1 MAGSHIELRFEEAIE
16 AHLLAQGWISGTAS
30 NYRPALGLDTAELFT
45 FIGATQANEWE
56 RLLGLHGGADV
67 AQRQFAERLAAEIN
81 QRGTIDV
88 LRRGVVDLGVRIS
101 LAYFRPAHE
110 ITSDLLTLY
119 EANRCTVTRQVHF
132 SGKDTDKSLDLMLS
146 VNGLPVATAELK
158 NPLTHQDVHH
168 AIRQYREDRKPTELL
183 FAKRAVV
190 HFAVDPDEVYLATRL
205 EGRSTRFLPFN
216 QGSGGAG
223 QSGGAGNPA
232 HPSGYSSA
240 YLWEQVWQ
248 RDAWLD
254 LLARYVHVEA
264 EGSGKAKKPV
274 AQRAVV
280 FPRFHQWHAVR
291 TLTADAATHGAGTNY
306 LVQHSA
312 GSGKS
317 NTIAW
322 LAHRLSSLHTPAD
335 PALIAAD
342 GLAPNVKVFDKVI
355 VITDR
360 VVLDRQLQDTIFQ
373 FDHTVG
379 VVKKVDES
387 SSQLAEALS
396 GETAKV
402 IITTLQKFPFILDR
416 AAAALAG
423 SKFAIIVDEA
433 HSSQTGESAK
443 ALKAVLGQAA
453 RDVVAVGQG
462 GNGVEAAFDA
472 AEKLESKIEAGDD
485 PQDVLAASVAA
496 RGKQPNLS
504 FFAFTATPKAKTLEL
519 FGTRSDLDG
528 LHRAFHL
535 YSMRQAIEEGFI
547 LDVLTNYMTYSTYFK
562 LANASTDD
570 PEVDQRKAT
579 AALARFVSLHPTNLA
594 QKAEVIVEHFRRV
607 TAKKINGQGKAMVV
621 TRSRL
626 HAVRY
631 YEAIKGYITD
641 KGYTDCR
648 ALVAFSGTVLDPDL
662 GEEVTYSESFLNG
675 FPESQTA
682 EQFATDAYQVLIVA
696 EKFQTGFDQPL
707 LHTMY
712 VDKKLEGVKAV
723 QTLSRLNRTCA
734 GKTDSFVLD
743 FANTAD
749 DIQEAFK
756 PFYDAT
762 ITEPTDPNLLHNAS
776 ARIDGYQI
784 IADTDVSALVAAYL
798 ALDPKAKETA
808 HAALYRHT
816 EPARDRYQALD
827 PADREEF
834 RAALRD
840 YVRMYAFL
848 AQVLPFTDTQLESL
862 YLYGRFLLP
871 RLPREHDGAVDL
883 GDDVVLAALRT
894 ETTGTFDVSLGTG
907 EGEQVLPMAFSGDG
921 SGGMNAAKQAALSTI
936 IETLNDKFGS
946 NLGQAD
952 LLWAEQ
958 QLAVTVGDPEI
969 RASALANSEQNF
981 GYTFDRRFE
990 GLVIDRHDANG
1001 EMLRRFLDQ
1010 PEFASLFTTWARGET
1025 FRQIREQAAGA

>member
-1 MAGSHIELRFEEAIE
+1 MTAHREVRFEDAIE
-16 AHLLAQGWISGTAS
+16 AHLLAHGWERGSAD
-30 NYRPALGLDTAELFT
+30 NYRPSLGLDTAELFT
-45 FIGATQANEWE
+45 FIGATQRAEWE
-56 RLLGLHGGADV
+56 RLIGLQGGADV
-67 AQRQFAERLAAEIN
+67 AQRKFAERLASEIG
-81 QRGTIDV
+81 QRGTVDV
-88 LRRGVVDLGVRIS
+88 LRQGVVDLGIRFK

-110 ITSDLLTLY
+110 ITPDLLRSY
-119 EANRCTVTRQVHF
+119 KANRCAVTRQVHY
-132 SGKDTDKSLDLMLS
+132 SEVDRDKSLDMVFF

-158 NPLTHQDVHH
+158 NPLTNQDVHH
-168 AIRQYREDRKPTELL
+168 AIRQYRQDRRPTETI

-190 HFAVDPDEVYLATRL
+190 HFAVDPDQVYLTTRL
-205 EGRSTRFLPFN
+205 EGQGTPFLPFN
-216 QGSGGAG
+216 QGTGGPGA
-223 QSGGAGNPA
+223 SGGAGNPSSA
-232 HPSGYSSA
+232 SGYKTA

-254 LLARYVHVEA
+254 LLARFVHVEP
-264 EGSGKAKKPV
+264 EGTGRSRKAPSSRSV
-274 AQRAVV
+274 I

-291 TLTADAATHGAGTNY
+291 TLTAHAATHGAGLNY

-335 PALIAAD
+335 SALID
-342 GLAPNVKVFDKVI
+342 GDMPPNSKVFDKVI

-379 VVKKVDES
+379 VVQKIDDS
-387 SSQLAEALS
+387 SAQLAEALA

-402 IITTLQKFPFILDR
+402 IITTLQKFPFILDQ
-416 AAAALAG
+416 AKEALVG
-423 SKFAIIVDEA
+423 SRFAIIVDEA

-453 RDVVAVGQG
+453 REVVAVGKG
-462 GNGVEAAFDA
+462 DNGIDAAYDA
-472 AEKLESKIEAGDD
+472 AEKLESKIESGDD

-519 FGTRSDLDG
+519 FGTKSPLDG

-562 LANASTDD
+562 LANASNDD

-607 TAKKINGQGKAMVV
+607 TAKKINGRGKAMVV

-626 HAVRY
+626 HAVKY
-631 YEAIKGYITD
+631 YEAIKGYID
-641 KGYTDCR
+641 GKGYTDCR
-648 ALVAFSGTVLDPDL
+648 ALVAFSGTVIDPEL
-662 GEEVTYSESFLNG
+662 GEEVTYTETFLNG
-675 FPESQTA
+675 FSESETA
-682 EQFATDAYQVLIVA
+682 KRFATEEYQVLVVA

-723 QTLSRLNRTCA
+723 QTLSRLNRTTT
-734 GKTDSFVLD
+734 GKTDTFVLD
-743 FANTAD
+743 FANKAE
-749 DIQEAFK
+749 DIQAAFK

-762 ITEPTDPNLLHNAS
+762 VTEPTDPNLLYNAS
-776 ARIDGYQI
+776 TRIDGFQI
-784 IADTDVSALVAAYL
+784 IDRTDVDALVAAYL
-798 ALDPKAKETA
+798 GLAPGAKETA

-816 EPARDRYQALD
+816 EPAKARYEAMD
-827 PADREEF
+827 APDREEF

-848 AQVLPFTDTQLESL
+848 AQVLPFTDTQLEAL

-871 RLPREHDGAVDL
+871 RLPRENDGAVDL

-894 ETTGTFDVSLGTG
+894 ETTGTFDVGLGAG

-921 SGGMNAAKQAALSTI
+921 SGGMNAAKRAALSTI
-936 IETLNDKFGS
+936 IETLNDKFGT
-946 NLGQAD
+946 NLTRAD
-952 LLWAEQ
+952 QLWVEQ
-958 QLAVTVGDPEI
+958 QVTAAVEDPAI

-981 GYTFDRRFE
+981 GFTFDKRFE

-1010 PEFASLFTTWARGET
+1010 PDFASMFTAWARGET
-1025 FRQIREQAAGA
+1025 FRQVREQEEGA

>member
-1 MAGSHIELRFEEAIE
+1 MAGSHTELRFEEAIE
-16 AHLLAQGWISGTAS
+16 AHLLVSGWYSGVAN
-30 NYRPALGLDTAELFT
+30 NYRPALGLDTAELYT
-45 FIGATQANEWE
+45 FIGATQPMEWE

-67 AQRQFAERLAAEIN
+67 AQRKFAERLAAEID
-81 QRGTIDV
+81 QRGTVDV

-110 ITSDLLTLY
+110 ITPDLLTLY
-119 EANRCTVTRQVHF
+119 DANRCTVTRQVHF
-132 SGKDTDKSLDLMLS
+132 SSDDTDKSMDLVLS

-158 NPLTHQDVHH
+158 NPLTGQGVHH
-168 AIRQYREDRKPTELL
+168 AVRQYREDRKPTEML

-190 HFAVDPDEVYLATRL
+190 HFAVDPDEVYLTTRL

-216 QGSGGAG
+216 QGSGGPG
-223 QSGGAGNPA
+223 QSGGAGNPS
-232 HPSGYSSA
+232 HPSGYASA

-254 LLARYVHVEA
+254 LLARYVHVEV
-264 EGSGKAKKPV
+264 ESKGKKTANKPT
-274 AQRAVV
+274 V
-280 FPRFHQWHAVR
+280 FPRYHQWHAVH
-291 TLTADAATHGAGTNY
+291 TLTSHAATQGAGTNY
-306 LVQHSA
+306 LIQHSA

-335 PALIAAD
+335 LALLKE
-342 GLAPNVKVFDKVI
+342 GLTPNSKVFDKVI

-379 VVKKVDES
+379 VVKKIDES

-402 IITTLQKFPFILDR
+402 IITTLQKFPFILDQ
-416 AAAALAG
+416 AAKALAG
-423 SKFAIIVDEA
+423 RTFAVIVDEA

-443 ALKAVLGQAA
+443 ALKVVLGQAA
-453 RDVVAVGQG
+453 REVVAVGQG
-462 GNGVEAAFDA
+462 DNGVEAVFNA

-496 RGKQPNLS
+496 RGRQPNLS

-519 FGTRSDLDG
+519 FGTKSDLDG

-547 LDVLTNYMTYSTYFK
+547 LDVLSNYITYSTYFK
-562 LANASTDD
+562 LANASNDD

-607 TAKKINGQGKAMVV
+607 TAKKINGKGKAMVV

-626 HAVRY
+626 HAVKY
-631 YEAIKGYITD
+631 FEAITGYIEE

-662 GEEVTYSESFLNG
+662 GEEVTYTESFLNG
-675 FPESQTA
+675 FPESETA
-682 EQFATDAYQVLIVA
+682 KRFATDEYQVLIVA

-723 QTLSRLNRTCA
+723 QTLSRLNRTIP
-734 GKTDSFVLD
+734 GVKTDTFVLD
-743 FANTAD
+743 FVNSAE
-749 DIQEAFK
+749 DIQAAFK

-762 ITEPTDPNLLHNAS
+762 VTEPTDPNLLYNAS
-776 ARIDGYQI
+776 ARLDGYQVI
-784 IADTDVSALVAAYL
+784 DTADVTGLVTAYL
-798 ALDPKAKETA
+798 ALDPHTKESA

-894 ETTGTFDVSLGTG
+894 ETTGTFDVSLGAG
-907 EGEQVLPMAFSGDG
+907 DGEQVLPMAFSGDG

-958 QLAVTVGDPEI
+958 QLTVTMEDPEI

-981 GYTFDRRFE
+981 GYTFDKRFE

-1025 FRQIREQAAGA
+1025 FRQIREQAEGA

>member
-1 MAGSHIELRFEEAIE
+1 MAGSHTELRFEQAIE
-16 AHLLAQGWISGTAS
+16 AYLLGHGWISGTAS
-30 NYRPALGLDTAELFT
+30 NYRPAVALDTAELFT
-45 FIGATQANEWE
+45 FIGVTQPQEWE
-56 RLLGLHGGADV
+56 RLLGLHGGADA
-67 AQRQFAERLAAEIN
+67 AQRKFTERLAAEVT
-81 QRGTIDV
+81 QRGTVDV
-88 LRRGVVDLGVRIS
+88 LRRGVVDLGVQIN

-110 ITSDLLTLY
+110 ITPDLLTLY
-119 EANRCTVTRQVHF
+119 DANRCTVTRQVHF
-132 SGKDTDKSLDLMLS
+132 SEQDSDKSLDLLLS

-168 AIRQYREDRKPTELL
+168 AIRQYREDRKPTEML

-190 HFAVDPDEVYLATRL
+190 HFAVDPDEVYLTTRL
-205 EGRSTRFLPFN
+205 EGRGTRFLPFN
-216 QGSGGAG
+216 QGSGGPG
-223 QSGGAGNPA
+223 QSGGAGNPS
-232 HPSGYSSA
+232 HPSSYASA

-254 LLARYVHVEA
+254 LLARYVHVEIDTK
-264 EGSGKAKKPV
+264 SKSKKATGQKPT
-274 AQRAVV
+274 V
-280 FPRFHQWHAVR
+280 FPRYHQWHAVR
-291 TLTADAATHGAGTNY
+291 TLTAHAATHGAGSNY

-322 LAHRLSSLHTPAD
+322 LAHRLSSLHTPAA
-335 PALIAAD
+335 PALLGDGMAA
-342 GLAPNVKVFDKVI
+342 NSKVFDKVI

-379 VVKKVDES
+379 VVKKIDES
-387 SSQLAEALS
+387 ASQLAEALA

-402 IITTLQKFPFILDR
+402 IITTLQKFPFILDQ
-416 AAAALAG
+416 AAQALVG
-423 SKFAIIVDEA
+423 RTFAVIVDEA

-453 RDVVAVGQG
+453 REVVAVGHG
-462 GNGVEAAFDA
+462 ATGVEAAFNA
-472 AEKLESKIEAGDD
+472 AEKLESKIETGDD

-496 RGKQPNLS
+496 RGRQPNLS

-519 FGTRSDLDG
+519 FGTKSDLDG
-528 LHRAFHL
+528 LYRPFHL
-535 YSMRQAIEEGFI
+535 YSMRQAIEEEFI
-547 LDVLTNYMTYSTYFK
+547 HDVLLNYMTYSTYFK
-562 LANASTDD
+562 LANATSDD
-570 PEVDQRKAT
+570 PEVDQRKAS

-607 TAKKINGQGKAMVV
+607 TAKKINGQAKAMVV

-631 YEAIKGYITD
+631 FQAVKGYIEQQ
-641 KGYTDCR
+641 GYTDCH

-662 GEEVTYSESFLNG
+662 GEEVTYTETFLNG
-675 FPESQTA
+675 FPESETA
-682 EQFATDAYQVLIVA
+682 QRFATTDYQVLIVA

-723 QTLSRLNRTCA
+723 QTLSRLNRTIP
-734 GKTDSFVLD
+734 GVKTDTFILD
-743 FANTAD
+743 FANSAN

-762 ITEPTDPNLLHNAS
+762 VTEPTDPNLLYNAS
-776 ARIDGYQI
+776 ARIDGYQV
-784 IADTDVSALVAAYL
+784 IADADVTALMAAYL
-798 ALDPKAKETA
+798 ALDPQAKTSA

-816 EPARDRYQALD
+816 EPARDRHQALER
-827 PADREEF
+827 AVREEF

-840 YVRMYAFL
+840 YIRAYAFL

-871 RLPREHDGAVDL
+871 RLPREHEGAVDL

-894 ETTGTFDVSLGTG
+894 ETTGTFDVSLGAG
-907 EGEQVLPMAFSGDG
+907 DGEQVLPTAFSGDG
-921 SGGMNAAKQAALSTI
+921 SGGMNEAKKAALSTI
-936 IETLNDKFGS
+936 IETLNDKFGTTF
-946 NLGQAD
+946 QPAD
-952 LLWAEQ
+952 QLWVEQ
-958 QLAVTVGDPEI
+958 QLEVTITDPGI
-969 RASALANSEQNF
+969 RASALANTEENF
-981 GYTFDRRFE
+981 GYTFDKRFE

-1010 PEFASLFTTWARGET
+1010 PDFATIFTTWARGET
-1025 FRQIREQAAGA
+1025 FRQIREQAEGA

>member
-1 MAGSHIELRFEEAIE
+1 MTTSAHTEARFEDAIE
-16 AHLLAQGWISGTAS
+16 AHLLAHGWLSGTAS
-30 NYRPALGLDTAELFT
+30 NYRPSLGLDTAELYT
-45 FIGATQANEWE
+45 FIGATQPKEWE

-67 AQRQFAERLAAEIN
+67 AQRKFAERLAAEIT
-81 QRGTIDV
+81 QRGTVDV
-88 LRRGVVDLGVRIS
+88 LRRGVVDMGVRIS

-110 ITSDLLTLY
+110 ITPDLLTLY
-119 EANRCTVTRQVHF
+119 DANRCTVTRQVHF
-132 SGKDTDKSLDLMLS
+132 SAEDSDKSMDLLLS

-158 NPLTHQDVHH
+158 NPLTGQGVHH
-168 AIRQYREDRKPTELL
+168 AIKQYREDRKPTEML

-190 HFAVDPDEVYLATRL
+190 HFAVDPDEVYLTTRL
-205 EGRSTRFLPFN
+205 EGRGTRFLPFN
-216 QGSGGAG
+216 QGSGRPG
-223 QSGGAGNPA
+223 QSGGAGNPS
-232 HPSGYSSA
+232 HPSGYASS

-254 LLARYVHVEA
+254 LLARYVHVEV
-264 EGSGKAKKPV
+264 ESKGKKTANKPT
-274 AQRAVV
+274 V

-291 TLTADAATHGAGTNY
+291 TLTGHAATQGAGTNY
-306 LVQHSA
+306 LIQHSA

-335 PALIAAD
+335 TALLNE
-342 GLAPNVKVFDKVI
+342 GLVPNAKVFDKII

-379 VVKKVDES
+379 VVKKIDES

-396 GETAKV
+396 GETAKI
-402 IITTLQKFPFILDR
+402 IITTLQKFPFILDQ

-462 GNGVEAAFDA
+462 SNGIEAAYDA
-472 AEKLESKIEAGDD
+472 AEKLESKLEAGDD

-519 FGTRSDLDG
+519 FGTKSELDG

-547 LDVLTNYMTYSTYFK
+547 LDVLNHYMTYSTYFK
-562 LANASTDD
+562 LANASNDD

-626 HAVRY
+626 HAVKY
-631 YEAIKGYITD
+631 YDAIKGYILD
-641 KGYTDCR
+641 KGYADCR
-648 ALVAFSGTVLDPDL
+648 ALVAFSGTVIDPEL
-662 GEEVTYSESFLNG
+662 GEDITYTEAFLNG
-675 FPESQTA
+675 FPESETA
-682 EQFATDAYQVLIVA
+682 KRFATPDYQVLIVA

-723 QTLSRLNRTCA
+723 QTLSRLNRTHA
-734 GKTDSFVLD
+734 GKTDTFVLD
-743 FANTAD
+743 FANKAD
-749 DIQEAFK
+749 DIQLAFK
-756 PFYDAT
+756 AFYDVT
-762 ITEPTDPNLLHNAS
+762 VTEPTDPNLLYNAS
-776 ARIDGYQI
+776 ARIDGYQVI
-784 IADTDVSALVAAYL
+784 DSADVAALVSAYL
-798 ALDPKAKETA
+798 GLSADAKDSA
-808 HAALYRHT
+808 HAALYKFT
-816 EPARDRYQALD
+816 EPARDRCQELE
-827 PADREEF
+827 PGDREEF
-834 RAALRD
+834 RSALRD

-848 AQVLPFTDTQLESL
+848 AQVLPFTDTRLEAL

-894 ETTGTFDVSLGTG
+894 ETTGTFDVSLGAG

-921 SGGMNAAKQAALSTI
+921 AGPMNAAKQAALSTI
-936 IETLNDKFGS
+936 IETLNDKFGT
-946 NLGQAD
+946 NLTQAD
-952 LLWAEQ
+952 QLWVEQ
-958 QLAVTVGDPEI
+958 QVTAAVDDPHI
-969 RASALANSEQNF
+969 RASALANTEQNF
-981 GYTFDRRFE
+981 GFTFDRRFE

-1010 PEFASLFTTWARGET
+1010 PDFANLFTAWARGET
-1025 FRQIREQAAGA
+1025 FRQVREQAEGA

>member
-1 MAGSHIELRFEEAIE
+1 MASHTELRFEEAIE
-16 AHLLAQGWISGTAS
+16 AHLLGHGWIFGTAS
-30 NYRPALGLDTAELFT
+30 NYRPALGLDTDELFT
-45 FIGATQANEWE
+45 FIGATQPTQWE
-56 RLLGLHGGADV
+56 RLLGLHGGAVV
-67 AQRQFAERLAAEIN
+67 AQGKFAERLAAEIT
-81 QRGTIDV
+81 QRGTVDV
-88 LRRGVVDLGVRIS
+88 LRRGVVDLGVRID

-110 ITSDLLTLY
+110 ITPDLLTLY
-119 EANRCTVTRQVHF
+119 DANRCTVTRQVHF
-132 SGKDTDKSLDLMLS
+132 SEQDSDKSLDLLLS

-158 NPLTHQDVHH
+158 NPMTHQDVQH

-183 FAKRAVV
+183 FSKRAVV
-190 HFAVDPDEVYLATRL
+190 HFAVDPDEVYLSTRL

-216 QGSGGAG
+216 QGSGGPG
-223 QSGGAGNPA
+223 QSGGAGNPS
-232 HPSGYSSA
+232 HRSGYASA

-254 LLARYVHVEA
+254 LLARYVHVEIDGKSKKA
-264 EGSGKAKKPV
+264 SGQKPT
-274 AQRAVV
+274 V

-291 TLTADAATHGAGTNY
+291 TLISHAATAGAGTNY
-306 LVQHSA
+306 LIQHSA

-322 LAHRLSSLHTPAD
+322 LAHRLSSLHTPANA
-335 PALIAAD
+335 ALLGEGMTA
-342 GLAPNVKVFDKVI
+342 NSKVFDKVI

-373 FDHTVG
+373 FDHTVS
-379 VVKKVDES
+379 VVKKIDES
-387 SSQLAEALS
+387 SSQLAEALA

-402 IITTLQKFPFILDR
+402 IITTLQKFSFILDQ
-416 AAAALAG
+416 AEQDLAG
-423 SKFAIIVDEA
+423 RTFAVIVDEA

-443 ALKAVLGQAA
+443 ALKSVLGQAA

-462 GNGVEAAFDA
+462 TTGVEAAFNA

-485 PQDVLAASVAA
+485 TQDVLAASVAA
-496 RGKQPNLS
+496 RGRQPNLS

-519 FGTRSDLDG
+519 FGTKTHLDG
-528 LHRAFHL
+528 LYRPFHL
-535 YSMRQAIEEGFI
+535 YSMRQAIEEEFI
-547 LDVLTNYMTYSTYFK
+547 HDVLLNYMTYSTYFK
-562 LANASTDD
+562 LANSTSDD
-570 PEVDQRKAT
+570 PEVDQRKAS
-579 AALARFVSLHPTNLA
+579 AALARFVSLHPSNLS

-626 HAVRY
+626 HAVKY
-631 YEAIKGYITD
+631 FQAVKGYIAQQ
-641 KGYTDCR
+641 GYTDCH

-662 GEEVTYSESFLNG
+662 GEEVTYTEAFLNG
-675 FPESQTA
+675 FPESETA
-682 EQFATDAYQVLIVA
+682 QRFATADYQVLIVA

-723 QTLSRLNRTCA
+723 QTLSRLNRTIP
-734 GKTDSFVLD
+734 GVKTDTFVLD
-743 FANTAD
+743 FANSAT

-762 ITEPTDPNLLHNAS
+762 ITEPTDPNLLYNAS
-776 ARIDGYQI
+776 ARIDGYQVV
-784 IADTDVSALVAAYL
+784 ADADVTALVAAYL
-798 ALDPKAKETA
+798 ALDPQAKTSA
-808 HAALYRHT
+808 HAALYGHT
-816 EPARDRYQALD
+816 EPARDRYRALD
-827 PADREEF
+827 AADREEF

-848 AQVLPFTDTQLESL
+848 AQVLPFTDAQLESL

-871 RLPREHDGAVDL
+871 RLPREGGGAVDL

-907 EGEQVLPMAFSGDG
+907 DGDQILPTAFSGDG
-921 SGGMNAAKQAALSTI
+921 SGGVNEAKQAALSTI
-936 IETLNDKFGS
+936 IETLNEKFGTTF
-946 NLGQAD
+946 QPAD
-952 LLWAEQ
+952 QLWVEQ
-958 QLAVTVGDPEI
+958 QLEVTIADPEI
-969 RASALANSEQNF
+969 RASALANTEENF

-1010 PEFASLFTTWARGET
+1010 PEFADLFTAWARGET
-1025 FRQIREQAAGA
+1025 FRQIRGQSSSA

>member
-1 MAGSHIELRFEEAIE
+1 MAGSHTELRFEEAIE
-16 AHLLAQGWISGTAS
+16 AHLLGHGWISGTAS
-30 NYRPALGLDTAELFT
+30 NYRTSLGLDTAELYA
-45 FIGATQANEWE
+45 FIGATQPKEWE

-67 AQRQFAERLAAEIN
+67 AQRKFAERLATEIN
-81 QRGTIDV
+81 QRGTVDV
-88 LRRGVVDLGVRIS
+88 LRRGVVDLGVRVS

-110 ITSDLLTLY
+110 ITLDLLALY

-132 SGKDTDKSLDLMLS
+132 SEHDTDKSVDLMLS

-168 AIRQYREDRKPTELL
+168 GIRQYREDRKPTELL

-190 HFAVDPDEVYLATRL
+190 HFAVDPDEVYLTTRL
-205 EGRSTRFLPFN
+205 EGRGTRFLPFN
-216 QGSGGAG
+216 QGSGGPSR
-223 QSGGAGNPA
+223 SGGAGNPS
-232 HPSGYSSA
+232 HPSGYASA
-240 YLWEQVWQ
+240 YLWQEVWQ

-254 LLARYVHVEA
+254 LLARYVHTDGGGRGRKAA
-264 EGSGKAKKPV
+264 EKPT
-274 AQRAVV
+274 V

-291 TLTADAATHGAGTNY
+291 TLTGHASTYGAGTNY

-335 PALIAAD
+335 PALLK
-342 GLAPNVKVFDKVI
+342 GEGVAPNSKVFDKVI

-360 VVLDRQLQDTIFQ
+360 VVLDRQLQETIFQ

-379 VVKKVDES
+379 VVKKIDES
-387 SSQLAEALS
+387 SSQLAEALA

-402 IITTLQKFPFILDR
+402 IITTLQKFPFILDQ
-416 AAAALAG
+416 ASDALAG
-423 SKFAIIVDEA
+423 SKFAVIVDEA

-443 ALKAVLGQAA
+443 ALKAVLGQTA
-453 RDVVAVGQG
+453 RDVVAAGRG
-462 GNGVEAAFDA
+462 TTGLDA
-472 AEKLESKIEAGDD
+472 AYNAAEGLESQIEAGGDA
-485 PQDVLAASVAA
+485 QEVLAASVAA
-496 RGKQPNLS
+496 RGRQPNLS

-519 FGTRSDLDG
+519 FGTKSQADG
-528 LHRAFHL
+528 LHRPFHL

-547 LDVLTNYMTYSTYFK
+547 LDVLANYMTYSTYFK

-607 TAKKINGQGKAMVV
+607 TAKKIAGQGKAMVV

-626 HAVRY
+626 HAVKY
-631 YEAIKGYITD
+631 LQAIQGYIND

-662 GEEVTYSESFLNG
+662 GEEVTYTESFLNG

-682 EQFATDAYQVLIVA
+682 ERFATADYQVLIVA

-712 VDKKLEGVKAV
+712 VDKKLDGVKAV
-723 QTLSRLNRTCA
+723 QTLSRLNRTIP
-734 GKTDSFVLD
+734 GVKEDTFVLD
-743 FANTAD
+743 FANTAE

-762 ITEPTDPNLLHNAS
+762 VTEPTDPNLLYNAS
-776 ARIDGYQI
+776 ARIDGYQV
-784 IADTDVSALVAAYL
+784 IASNDVAALVAAYL
-798 ALDPKAKETA
+798 TLDPQAKTSA
-808 HAALYRHT
+808 HAALYKHT

-827 PADREEF
+827 PEDREEF

-848 AQVLPFTDTQLESL
+848 AQVLPFTDTELESL

-894 ETTGTFDVSLGTG
+894 ETTGTFDVSLGAG
-907 EGEQVLPMAFSGDG
+907 QGEQVLPTAFSGTG
-921 SGGMNAAKQAALSTI
+921 AGPQHAAKQAALSTI
-936 IETLNDKFGS
+936 IETLNDKFGTH
-946 NLGQAD
+946 LTEAD
-952 LLWAEQ
+952 QLWVEQ
-958 QLAVTVGDPEI
+958 QVTAALDDPEI
-969 RASALANSEQNF
+969 RASALANTEQNF
-981 GYTFDRRFE
+981 AYTFDRRFE

-1010 PEFASLFTTWARGET
+1010 PDFADLFTAWARGET
-1025 FRQIREQAAGA
+1025 FRQIREDGGAA

>member
-1 MAGSHIELRFEEAIE
+1 MAGSHTELRFEGAIE
-16 AHLLAQGWISGTAS
+16 AFLLAHGWIAGAAS
-30 NYRPALGLDTAELFT
+30 NYRSNLGLDTAELLT
-45 FIGATQANEWE
+45 FIGATQPDGWE
-56 RLLGLHGGADV
+56 RLLSLHGGADL
-67 AQRQFAERLAAEIN
+67 AQRRFADRVAAEVS
-81 QRGTIDV
+81 QRGTVDV
-88 LRRGVVDLGVRIS
+88 LRRGVVDLGVRIN

-110 ITSDLLTLY
+110 ITPDLLRLY

-132 SGKDTDKSLDLMLS
+132 SEQDPTKSVDLMLS

-190 HFAVDPDEVYLATRL
+190 HFAVDPDQVFLTTRL
-205 EGRSTRFLPFN
+205 EGSRTRFLPFN
-216 QGSGGAG
+216 QGSGGPG
-223 QSGGAGNPA
+223 QSGGVGNPP
-232 HPSGYSSA
+232 HPSGYASA

-248 RDAWLD
+248 RDSWLD
-254 LLARYVHVEA
+254 LLARYVHVD
-264 EGSGKAKKPV
+264 GDSKSKKV
-274 AQRAVV
+274 ASQQTTV

-291 TLTADAATHGAGTNY
+291 SLAGHAGTHGAGTSY
-306 LVQHSA
+306 LIQHSA

-335 PALIAAD
+335 PVLLAKD
-342 GLAPNVKVFDKVI
+342 GLVPNSKVFDKVI

-379 VVKKVDES
+379 VVKKIDES
-387 SSQLAEALS
+387 SSQLADALT

-402 IITTLQKFPFILDR
+402 IITTLQKFPFVLDQ
-416 AAAALAG
+416 AKTLTG
-423 SKFAIIVDEA
+423 SRFAVIVDEA

-443 ALKAVLGQAA
+443 ALKSVLGQAA
-453 RDVVAVGQG
+453 REVVAVGHG
-462 GNGVEAAFDA
+462 KSGAEAAYNA
-472 AEKLESKIEAGDD
+472 AERLESKLQDSND
-485 PQDVLAASVAA
+485 PQDVLGASVAA
-496 RGKQPNLS
+496 RGRQENLS

-519 FGTRSDLDG
+519 FGTKSDLDG
-528 LHRAFHL
+528 RYHPFHL

-547 LDVLTNYMTYSTYFK
+547 LDVLSNYMTYSTYFK

-570 PEVDQRKAT
+570 PEVDQRKAS

-607 TAKKINGQGKAMVV
+607 TGKKIGGQGKAMVV

-626 HAVRY
+626 HAVKY
-631 YEAIKGYITD
+631 FQAIKSYIDD

-648 ALVAFSGTVLDPDL
+648 ALVAFSGTVLDPEL
-662 GEEVTYSESFLNG
+662 GEEVTYTESFLNG

-682 EQFATDAYQVLIVA
+682 ERFATGDYQVLIVA

-723 QTLSRLNRTCA
+723 QTLSRLNRTRE
-734 GKTDSFVLD
+734 GKTDTFVLD
-743 FANTAD
+743 FANTAE

-762 ITEPTDPNLLHNAS
+762 ITEPTDPNLLYNAS
-776 ARIDGYQI
+776 ARIDGFQV
-784 IADTDVSALVAAYL
+784 IADADVNALVAAYL
-798 ALDPKAKETA
+798 ALDPAAKTSA

-827 PADREEF
+827 PDDREEF

-848 AQVLPFTDTQLESL
+848 AQVLPFSDTQLESL

-871 RLPREHDGAVDL
+871 RLPREHEGAVDL

-894 ETTGTFDVSLGTG
+894 ETTGTFDVSLGAG
-907 EGEQVLPMAFSGDG
+907 DGEQVLPMAFTGTG
-921 SGGMNAAKQAALSTI
+921 VGPQNAAKQAALSSI
-936 IETLNDKFGS
+936 IETLNEKFGS
-946 NLGQAD
+946 NLGEAD
-952 LLWAEQ
+952 LVWAQQ
-958 QLAVTVGDPEI
+958 QLAVTVADPEI
-969 RASALANSEQNF
+969 RSSALANSEQNF

-1001 EMLRRFLDQ
+1001 ELLRRFLDQ
-1010 PEFASLFTTWARGET
+1010 PEFADVFTRWARSESY
-1025 FRQIREQAAGA
+1025 RQIKGQVEIA

>member
-1 MAGSHIELRFEEAIE
+1 MHTEARFEEAIE
-16 AHLLAQGWISGTAS
+16 AHLVDHGWLHGTAS

-45 FIGATQANEWE
+45 FIGATQPMEWE

-67 AQRQFAERLAAEIN
+67 AQRKFAERLAAEIT
-81 QRGTIDV
+81 QRGTVDV

-101 LAYFRPAHE
+101 MAYFRPAHE
-110 ITSDLLTLY
+110 ITPDLLALY
-119 EANRCTVTRQVHF
+119 DANRCTVTRQVHF
-132 SGKDTDKSLDLMLS
+132 SAEDSDKSVDLMLS

-158 NPLTHQDVHH
+158 NPITQQGVHH
-168 AIRQYREDRKPTELL
+168 AIRQYREDRKPSELI

-190 HFAVDPDEVYLATRL
+190 HFAVDPDEVYLTTRL
-205 EGRSTRFLPFN
+205 EGRATRFLPFN
-216 QGSGGAG
+216 QGSNGPGR
-223 QSGGAGNPA
+223 SGGAGNPS
-232 HPSGYSSA
+232 HPSGYGSA

-254 LLARYVHVEA
+254 LLAKYIHA
-264 EGSGKAKKPV
+264 EGDGKGKRTRNAT
-274 AQRAVV
+274 V

-291 TLTADAATHGAGTNY
+291 ALTGHAATNGAGTNY

-335 PALIAAD
+335 ASRLAE
-342 GLAPNVKVFDKVI
+342 GLTPNSKVFDKVV

-379 VVKKVDES
+379 VVKKIDES

-402 IITTLQKFPFILDR
+402 IITTLQKFPFVLDQ

-423 SKFAIIVDEA
+423 SKFAVIVDEA

-453 RDVVAVGQG
+453 REVVAVGRG
-462 GNGVEAAFDA
+462 RGDIEAAYDA

-519 FGTRSDLDG
+519 FGTKGDLDG

-547 LDVLTNYMTYSTYFK
+547 LDVLSNYMTYSTYFK
-562 LANASTDD
+562 LANTSNDD

-626 HAVRY
+626 HAVKF
-631 YEAIKGYITD
+631 YEAITKFITE
-641 KGYTDCR
+641 KGYTDCH

-662 GEEVTYSESFLNG
+662 GEEVTYTESFLNG

-682 EQFATDAYQVLIVA
+682 ERFASDAYQVLIVA

-723 QTLSRLNRTCA
+723 QTLSRLNRIHP
-734 GKTDSFVLD
+734 GKTDTFVLD
-743 FANTAD
+743 FANSAN

-762 ITEPTDPNLLHNAS
+762 VTEPTDPNVLYNAS
-776 ARIDGYQI
+776 SRIDGYQV
-784 IADTDVSALVAAYL
+784 IAESDVSALVAAYL
-798 ALDPKAKETA
+798 SLDPLAKEAA
-808 HAALYRHT
+808 HAALYKHT
-816 EPARDRYQALD
+816 EPARDRYQALAPD
-827 PADREEF
+827 DRQEF

-894 ETTGTFDVSLGTG
+894 ETTGTFDVSLGAG
-907 EGEQVLPMAFSGDG
+907 DGEQVLATAFSGDG
-921 SGGMNAAKQAALSTI
+921 SGGMNAVKQAALSTI

-946 NLGQAD
+946 HLGQAD
-952 LLWAEQ
+952 LLWVEQ
-958 QLAVTVGDPEI
+958 QLAVTVDDPEI
-969 RASALANSEQNF
+969 RASALANSEENF
-981 GYTFDRRFE
+981 GYTFDKRFE

-1010 PEFASLFTTWARGET
+1010 PEFANLFTAWARGEA
-1025 FRQIREQAAGA
+1025 FRQIRSDPNPA

>member
-1 MAGSHIELRFEEAIE
+1 MAGSHTELRFEEAIE
-16 AHLLAQGWISGTAS
+16 AHLLAHGWIWGTAS
-30 NYRPALGLDTAELFT
+30 TYQSVLGLDTAELFT
-45 FIGATQANEWE
+45 FIGATQPKEWE

-67 AQRQFAERLAAEIN
+67 AQRKFAERLAAEIN
-81 QRGTIDV
+81 QRGTVDV
-88 LRRGVVDLGVRIS
+88 LRRGVTDLGVRIA

-110 ITSDLLTLY
+110 VTPELLTLY
-119 EANRCTVTRQVHF
+119 DANRCTVTRQVHF
-132 SGKDTDKSLDLMLS
+132 SKEDPDKSVDLMLS

-183 FAKRAVV
+183 FSKRAVV
-190 HFAVDPDEVYLATRL
+190 HFAADPDEVYLTTRL

-216 QGSGGAG
+216 QGSGGPG
-223 QSGGAGNPA
+223 QSGGAGNPS
-232 HPSGYSSA
+232 HPSGYASA

-254 LLARYVHVEA
+254 LLARYVHVEV
-264 EGSGKAKKPV
+264 EGKTKKATGQKPT
-274 AQRAVV
+274 V
-280 FPRFHQWHAVR
+280 FPRYHQWHAVR
-291 TLTADAATHGAGTNY
+291 TLTAHAARHGAGTNY

-335 PALIAAD
+335 PALLAE
-342 GLAPNVKVFDKVI
+342 GLIPNSKVFDKVI

-379 VVKKVDES
+379 VVKKIDES

-402 IITTLQKFPFILDR
+402 IITTLQKFPFVLDQ

-423 SKFAIIVDEA
+423 SKFAVIVDEA

-453 RDVVAVGQG
+453 REVVAIGH
-462 GNGVEAAFDA
+462 GNDSIAAAYDA

-519 FGTRSDLDG
+519 FGTKSDLDG

-562 LANASTDD
+562 LANASIDD

-626 HAVRY
+626 HAVKF
-631 YEAIKGYITD
+631 YEAITKFIND
-641 KGYTDCR
+641 KGYTDCH

-662 GEEVTYSESFLNG
+662 GEEVTYTESFLNG

-682 EQFATDAYQVLIVA
+682 ERFATDAYQVLIVA

-723 QTLSRLNRTCA
+723 QTLSRLNRTIP
-734 GKTDSFVLD
+734 GVKTDTFVLD

-762 ITEPTDPNLLHNAS
+762 VTEPTDPNLLYNAS
-776 ARIDGYQI
+776 ARIDGYQVI
-784 IADTDVSALVAAYL
+784 DEADVSALVTAYL
-798 ALDPKAKETA
+798 DLDPQAKASA
-808 HAALYRHT
+808 HAALYKHT

-827 PADREEF
+827 QPDREEF

-894 ETTGTFDVSLGTG
+894 ETTGTFDVSLGAG
-907 EGEQVLPMAFSGDG
+907 DGEQTLATAFSGDG

-952 LLWAEQ
+952 LVWVQQ
-958 QLAVTVGDPEI
+958 QLIVTVEDPEI
-969 RASALANSEQNF
+969 RASALANTEQNF
-981 GYTFDRRFE
+981 GYTFDKRFE

-1025 FRQIREQAAGA
+1025 FRQIRDEAQGA

>member
-1 MAGSHIELRFEEAIE
+1 MTGSHTELRFEAAIE
-16 AHLLAQGWISGTAS
+16 AHLLAHGWLPGTAS
-30 NYRPALGLDTAELFT
+30 NYRQALGLDTAELFT
-45 FIGATQANEWE
+45 FVGATQPKEWE

-67 AQRQFAERLAAEIN
+67 AQRKFSERLAAEIT
-81 QRGTIDV
+81 QRGTVDV
-88 LRRGVVDLGVRIS
+88 LRRGVVDLGVRID

-110 ITSDLLTLY
+110 ITADLLTLY
-119 EANRCTVTRQVHF
+119 DANRCTVTRQVHF
-132 SGKDTDKSLDLMLS
+132 SEKDSDKSLDLLLS

-158 NPLTHQDVHH
+158 NPLTGQDVHH
-168 AIRQYREDRKPTELL
+168 AIRQYREDRKPTEVL

-190 HFAVDPDEVYLATRL
+190 HFAVDPDEVYLTTRL
-205 EGRSTRFLPFN
+205 EGRATRFLPFN
-216 QGSGGAG
+216 QGSGGPG
-223 QSGGAGNPA
+223 QSGGAGNPSD
-232 HPSGYSSA
+232 PSGYTSA

-254 LLARYVHVEA
+254 VLARYVHVEID
-264 EGSGKAKKPV
+264 GKAKKMSGQKPT
-274 AQRAVV
+274 V

-291 TLTADAATHGAGTNY
+291 TLTGHAATHGAGTNY
-306 LVQHSA
+306 LIQHSA

-335 PALIAAD
+335 PTL
-342 GLAPNVKVFDKVI
+342 LAEGMTANAKVFDKVI

-360 VVLDRQLQDTIFQ
+360 VMLDRQLQDTIFQ

-379 VVKKVDES
+379 VVKKIDES
-387 SSQLAEALS
+387 SAQLADALA

-402 IITTLQKFPFILDR
+402 IITTLQKFPFILDQ
-416 AAAALAG
+416 AAQALAG
-423 SKFAIIVDEA
+423 RTFAVIVDEA

-443 ALKAVLGQAA
+443 ALKSVLGQAA
-453 RDVVAVGQG
+453 REVVAVGRG
-462 GNGVEAAFDA
+462 SNGIEAAYEA
-472 AEKLESKIEAGDD
+472 AEKLESKVEAGDD

-496 RGKQPNLS
+496 RGRQPNLS

-519 FGTRSDLDG
+519 FGTKSDLDG
-528 LHRAFHL
+528 LYRPFHL
-535 YSMRQAIEEGFI
+535 YSMRQAIEEEFI
-547 LDVLTNYMTYSTYFK
+547 HDVLRNYMTYSTYFK
-562 LANASTDD
+562 LANAASDD
-570 PEVDQRKAT
+570 PEVDQRKAS

-594 QKAEVIVEHFRRV
+594 QKAEVIVKHFRRV
-607 TAKKINGQGKAMVV
+607 TAKKIGGQGKAMVV

-626 HAVRY
+626 HAVKY
-631 YEAIKGYITD
+631 FQAIKGYIEQQ
-641 KGYTDCR
+641 GYTDCH

-662 GEEVTYSESFLNG
+662 GEEVTYTESFLNG
-675 FPESQTA
+675 FPESEIA
-682 EQFATDAYQVLIVA
+682 KRFATADYQVLIVA

-723 QTLSRLNRTCA
+723 QTLSRINRTIP
-734 GKTDSFVLD
+734 GLKTDTFVLD
-743 FANTAD
+743 FANSAT

-762 ITEPTDPNLLHNAS
+762 VTEPTDPNLLYNAS
-776 ARIDGYQI
+776 ARIDGYQV
-784 IADTDVSALVAAYL
+784 IAEADVTALVAAYL
-798 ALDPKAKETA
+798 ALDPDANTSA

-816 EPARDRYQALD
+816 EPARDRYQALE

-840 YVRMYAFL
+840 YLRAYAFL

-894 ETTGTFDVSLGTG
+894 ETTGTFDVGLGAG
-907 EGEQVLPMAFSGDG
+907 EGEQILPTAFFGDG
-921 SGGMNAAKQAALSTI
+921 SGSMNEAKKAALSTI
-936 IETLNDKFGS
+936 IETLNEKFGTTF
-946 NLGQAD
+946 QPAD
-952 LLWAEQ
+952 QLWVEQ
-958 QLAVTVGDPEI
+958 QLEVTIADPVI
-969 RASALANSEQNF
+969 RASALANTEENF
-981 GYTFDRRFE
+981 GYTFDKRFE

-1010 PEFASLFTTWARGET
+1010 PEFATIFTTWARGET
-1025 FRQIREQAAGA
+1025 FRNIREQVEGP

>member
-1 MAGSHIELRFEEAIE
+1 VAGTHTELRFEEAIE
-16 AHLLAQGWISGTAS
+16 AHLIANGWISGFAS
-30 NYRPALGLDTAELFT
+30 NYRAELGLDTAELYT
-45 FIGATQANEWE
+45 FIGATQPKEWE

-67 AQRQFAERLAAEIN
+67 AQRKFAERLAAEIN
-81 QRGTIDV
+81 QRGTVDV

-110 ITSDLLTLY
+110 ITPDLLTLY
-119 EANRCTVTRQVHF
+119 DANRCTVTRQVHF
-132 SGKDTDKSLDLMLS
+132 SEPDTDKSMDLMLS

-158 NPLTHQDVHH
+158 NPLTGQGVHH
-168 AIRQYREDRKPTELL
+168 AIKQYREDRKPTELL

-190 HFAVDPDEVYLATRL
+190 HFAVDPDEVYLTTRL
-205 EGRSTRFLPFN
+205 EGRGTRFLPFN
-216 QGSGGAG
+216 QGSGGPG
-223 QSGGAGNPA
+223 QSGGAGNPS
-232 HPSGYSSA
+232 HPSGYASA

-254 LLARYVHVEA
+254 LLARYVHVEV
-264 EGSGKAKKPV
+264 ESKGKKTANKPT
-274 AQRAVV
+274 V

-291 TLTADAATHGAGTNY
+291 ALTGHAATQGAGTNY

-322 LAHRLSSLHTPAD
+322 LAHRLSSLHTPAVTT
-335 PALIAAD
+335 LLKE
-342 GLAPNVKVFDKVI
+342 GLTPNSKVFDKII

-379 VVKKVDES
+379 VVKKIDES
-387 SSQLAEALS
+387 SAQLAEALS

-402 IITTLQKFPFILDR
+402 IITTLQKFPFILDQ
-416 AAAALAG
+416 AAQALAG
-423 SKFAIIVDEA
+423 RTFAVIVDEA

-443 ALKAVLGQAA
+443 ALKSVLGQAA
-453 RDVVAVGQG
+453 REVLAVGQG
-462 GNGVEAAFDA
+462 GNGVEAAFNA
-472 AEKLESKIEAGDD
+472 AEKLESKIDAGDE

-504 FFAFTATPKAKTLEL
+504 FFAFTATPKSKTLEL

-547 LDVLTNYMTYSTYFK
+547 LDVLSNYITYSTYFK
-562 LANASTDD
+562 LANTSNDD

-631 YEAIKGYITD
+631 FEAITGYIKE

-662 GEEVTYSESFLNG
+662 GEEVTYTESFLNG
-675 FPESQTA
+675 FPESETA
-682 EQFATDAYQVLIVA
+682 KRFATDDYQVLIVA

-723 QTLSRLNRTCA
+723 QTLSRLNRTHA
-734 GKTDSFVLD
+734 GKTDTFVLD
-743 FANTAD
+743 FSNTAD

-762 ITEPTDPNLLHNAS
+762 ITEPTDPNLLYNAS
-776 ARIDGYQI
+776 ARIDGYQV
-784 IADTDVSALVAAYL
+784 IADADVTALVTAYL
-798 ALDPKAKETA
+798 ALDPDGKTAA
-808 HAALYRHT
+808 HAALYKHT

-827 PADREEF
+827 PGDREEF

-894 ETTGTFDVSLGTG
+894 ETTGTFDVSLGAG
-907 EGEQVLPMAFSGDG
+907 DGEQILPTAFSGDG

-936 IETLNDKFGS
+936 IEVLNDKFGT
-946 NLGQAD
+946 NLTQAD
-952 LLWAEQ
+952 QVWVQQ
-958 QLAVTVGDPEI
+958 QLAVTVEDPEI
-969 RASALANSEQNF
+969 RASAMANSEQNF
-981 GYTFDRRFE
+981 GYTFDKRFE

-1010 PEFASLFTTWARGET
+1010 PEFATLFTHWARAET
-1025 FRQIREQAAGA
+1025 YRQIRDGGAA

>member
-1 MAGSHIELRFEEAIE
+1 MMMAASHTELRFEEAIS
-16 AHLLAQGWISGTAS
+16 AHLLAHGWISGTAS
-30 NYRPALGLDTAELFT
+30 NYRPALGLDTAELYT
-45 FIGATQANEWE
+45 FIGATQPQEWA

-67 AQRQFAERLAAEIN
+67 AQRKFAERLAVEIN
-81 QRGTIDV
+81 QRGTVDV
-88 LRRGVVDLGVRIS
+88 LRRGVVDLGVRIF

-119 EANRCTVTRQVHF
+119 DANRCTVTRQIHF
-132 SGKDTDKSLDLMLS
+132 SEQNTDKSLDLMLS

-190 HFAVDPDEVYLATRL
+190 HFAVDPDEVYLTTRL
-205 EGRSTRFLPFN
+205 EGRGTRFLPFN
-216 QGSGGAG
+216 QGSGGPG
-223 QSGGAGNPA
+223 QSGGAGNPS
-232 HPSGYSSA
+232 HPSGYASA
-240 YLWEQVWQ
+240 YLWEQVWH

-254 LLARYVHVEA
+254 LLARYVHVN
-264 EGSGKAKKPV
+264 GDTKTKKTT
-274 AQRAVV
+274 QKSLV

-291 TLTADAATHGAGTNY
+291 TLTAHAAIHGAGTNY

-335 PALIAAD
+335 TALLTE
-342 GLAPNVKVFDKVI
+342 GLTPNTKVFDKVI

-379 VVKKVDES
+379 VVKKIDES

-402 IITTLQKFPFILDR
+402 IITTLQKFPFILDQ

-423 SKFAIIVDEA
+423 SKFAVIVDEA

-462 GNGVEAAFDA
+462 TNGVEAAFDA

-496 RGKQPNLS
+496 RGRQPNLS

-519 FGTRSDLDG
+519 FGTKSDLDG

-547 LDVLTNYMTYSTYFK
+547 LDVLTNYLTYSTYFK
-562 LANASTDD
+562 LANTSTDD
-570 PEVDQRKAT
+570 PEVDQRKAS

-631 YEAIKGYITD
+631 YEAIKGYISD
-641 KGYTDCR
+641 KGYTDCH

-662 GEEVTYSESFLNG
+662 GEEVTYTESFLNG

-723 QTLSRLNRTCA
+723 QTLSRLNRTHA
-734 GKTDSFVLD
+734 GKTDTFVLD
-743 FANTAD
+743 FTNKAEE
-749 DIQEAFK
+749 IQQHFK

-762 ITEPTDPNLLHNAS
+762 ITEPTDPNVLYNAS
-776 ARIDGYQI
+776 ARIDGYQVI
-784 IADTDVSALVAAYL
+784 SDSDVSTLVAAYL
-798 ALDPKAKETA
+798 ALDPKAKESA

-894 ETTGTFDVSLGTG
+894 ETTGTFDVSLGAG
-907 EGEQVLPMAFSGDG
+907 EGEQVLPTAFSGDG
-921 SGGMNAAKQAALSTI
+921 AGPMNSRVEAALSTI
-936 IETLNDKFGS
+936 IETLNEKFGT
-946 NLGQAD
+946 NLTQAD
-952 LLWAEQ
+952 QVWVQQ
-958 QLAVTVGDPEI
+958 QLTVTVEDPEI
-969 RASALANSEQNF
+969 RASALANTEKNF
-981 GYTFDRRFE
+981 GYTFDKRFE

-1010 PEFASLFTTWARGET
+1010 PDFAAMFTTWARGET
-1025 FRQIREQAAGA
+1025 FRQIREQAEGA

>member
-1 MAGSHIELRFEEAIE
+1 MAGSHTELRFEEAIE
-16 AHLLAQGWISGTAS
+16 AHLLGHGWISGTAS

-45 FIGATQANEWE
+45 FIGATQPKEWE

-67 AQRQFAERLAAEIN
+67 AQRKFSERLAAEIT
-81 QRGTIDV
+81 QRGTVDV
-88 LRRGVVDLGVRIS
+88 LRRGVVDLGVRID

-110 ITSDLLTLY
+110 ITPDLLALY
-119 EANRCTVTRQVHF
+119 DANRCTVTRQVHF
-132 SGKDTDKSLDLMLS
+132 SEKDSDKSVDLMLS

-158 NPLTHQDVHH
+158 NPLTGQDVHH

-190 HFAVDPDEVYLATRL
+190 HFAVDPDEVYLTTRL
-205 EGRSTRFLPFN
+205 EGRGTRFLPFN
-216 QGSGGAG
+216 QGSGGPG
-223 QSGGAGNPA
+223 RSGGAGNPSD
-232 HPSGYSSA
+232 PSGYASA

-248 RDAWLD
+248 RDTWLD
-254 LLARYVHVEA
+254 LLARYVHVEID
-264 EGSGKAKKPV
+264 GMAKKKSGQKPT
-274 AQRAVV
+274 V

-291 TLTADAATHGAGTNY
+291 TLTGHAATHGAGTNY
-306 LVQHSA
+306 LIEHSA

-335 PALIAAD
+335 PTLLREGMTANA
-342 GLAPNVKVFDKVI
+342 KVFDKVI

-379 VVKKVDES
+379 VVKKIDES
-387 SSQLAEALS
+387 SAQLADALA

-402 IITTLQKFPFILDR
+402 IITTLQKFPFILDQ
-416 AAAALAG
+416 AAQALAG
-423 SKFAIIVDEA
+423 RTFAVIVDEA

-443 ALKAVLGQAA
+443 ALKSVLGVAS
-453 RDVVAVGQG
+453 REVVAVGQG
-462 GNGVEAAFDA
+462 GNGIEAAYEA
-472 AEKLESKIEAGDD
+472 AEKLESKVEAGDD

-496 RGKQPNLS
+496 RGRQPNLS

-519 FGTRSDLDG
+519 FGTKSDLDG
-528 LHRAFHL
+528 LYRPFHL
-535 YSMRQAIEEGFI
+535 YSMRQAIEEEFI
-547 LDVLTNYMTYSTYFK
+547 HDVLRNYMTYSTYFK
-562 LANASTDD
+562 LANATSDD
-570 PEVDQRKAT
+570 PEVDQRKAS

-594 QKAEVIVEHFRRV
+594 QKAEVIVKHFRRV
-607 TAKKINGQGKAMVV
+607 TAKKIGGQGKAMVV

-626 HAVRY
+626 HAVKY
-631 YEAIKGYITD
+631 FQAIQGYIEQQ
-641 KGYTDCR
+641 GYTDCH

-662 GEEVTYSESFLNG
+662 GEEVTYTESFLNG
-675 FPESQTA
+675 FPESEIA
-682 EQFATDAYQVLIVA
+682 KRFATADYQVLIVA

-723 QTLSRLNRTCA
+723 QTLSRVNRTIP
-734 GKTDSFVLD
+734 GMKTDTFVLD
-743 FANTAD
+743 FANSAT

-762 ITEPTDPNLLHNAS
+762 VTEPTDPNLLYNAS
-776 ARIDGYQI
+776 ARIDGYQV
-784 IADTDVSALVAAYL
+784 IADADVTALVAAYL
-798 ALDPKAKETA
+798 ALDPDAKTSA

-816 EPARDRYQALD
+816 EPARNRYQALEA
-827 PADREEF
+827 ADREEF

-840 YVRMYAFL
+840 YVRAYAFL

-894 ETTGTFDVSLGTG
+894 ETTGTFDVGLGVG
-907 EGEQVLPMAFSGDG
+907 EGEQMLPTAFFGDG
-921 SGGMNAAKQAALSTI
+921 SGGINEAKKAALSTI
-936 IETLNDKFGS
+936 IETLNEKFGTTF
-946 NLGQAD
+946 QRAD
-952 LLWAEQ
+952 QLWVEQ
-958 QLAVTVGDPEI
+958 QLEVTLADPVI
-969 RASALANSEQNF
+969 RASALANTEENF
-981 GYTFDRRFE
+981 GYTFDKRFE

-1010 PEFASLFTTWARGET
+1010 PEFATIFTTWARGET
-1025 FRQIREQAAGA
+1025 FRNIREQVEGA

>member
-1 MAGSHIELRFEEAIE
+1 MMAGSHTELRFEEAIE
-16 AHLLAQGWISGTAS
+16 AHLLAHGWISGTAN
-30 NYRPALGLDTAELFT
+30 NYRPALGLDTAELYT
-45 FIGATQANEWE
+45 FIGATQPEEWE

-67 AQRQFAERLAAEIN
+67 AQRKFAERLAAEIN
-81 QRGTIDV
+81 LRGTVDV
-88 LRRGVVDLGVRIS
+88 LRRGVVDLGVRIN

-119 EANRCTVTRQVHF
+119 EANRCTVARQVHF
-132 SGKDTDKSLDLMLS
+132 SEQDTAKSVDMTLS

-168 AIRQYREDRKPTELL
+168 AIRQYREDRKPPELL
-183 FAKRAVV
+183 LSKRAVV
-190 HFAVDPDEVYLATRL
+190 HFAVDPDEVYLTTRL
-205 EGRSTRFLPFN
+205 EGRGTRFLPFN
-216 QGSGGAG
+216 QGSGGPG
-223 QSGGAGNPA
+223 QSGGAGNPS
-232 HPSGYSSA
+232 HPSGYASA

-254 LLARYVHVEA
+254 LLARYVHVEV
-264 EGSGKAKKPV
+264 GSKGKTSVKPT
-274 AQRAVV
+274 V

-291 TLTADAATHGAGTNY
+291 TLTGHAATHGAGTNY
-306 LVQHSA
+306 LIQHSA

-322 LAHRLSSLHTPAD
+322 VAHRLSSLHTPAD
-335 PALIAAD
+335 PALL
-342 GLAPNVKVFDKVI
+342 GKGMTVNSKVFDKVI

-379 VVKKVDES
+379 VVKKIDES
-387 SSQLAEALS
+387 SSQLADALA

-402 IITTLQKFPFILDR
+402 IITTLQKFPFILDQ
-416 AAAALAG
+416 ASQALAG
-423 SKFAIIVDEA
+423 RTFAVIVDEA

-443 ALKAVLGQAA
+443 ALKSVLGQAA
-453 RDVVAVGQG
+453 REVVAVGHG
-462 GNGVEAAFDA
+462 ETSVEAAYDA

-496 RGKQPNLS
+496 RGRQPNLS

-528 LHRAFHL
+528 LYRPFHL
-535 YSMRQAIEEGFI
+535 YSMRQAIEEEFI
-547 LDVLTNYMTYSTYFK
+547 HDVLLNYMTYSTYFK
-562 LANASTDD
+562 LANATSDD
-570 PEVDQRKAT
+570 PEVDQRKAS

-594 QKAEVIVEHFRRV
+594 QKSEVIVEHFRRV
-607 TAKKINGQGKAMVV
+607 TAKKINGQAKAMVV

-626 HAVRY
+626 HAVKY
-631 YEAIKGYITD
+631 FQAIKGYIN
-641 KGYTDCR
+641 KQGYTDCH

-662 GEEVTYSESFLNG
+662 GEEVTYTETFLNG
-675 FPESQTA
+675 FPESETA
-682 EQFATDAYQVLIVA
+682 QRFATNDYQVLIVA

-723 QTLSRLNRTCA
+723 QTLSRLNRTIP
-734 GKTDSFVLD
+734 GNKIDTFVLD
-743 FANTAD
+743 FANNAT
-749 DIQEAFK
+749 DIQEAFE

-762 ITEPTDPNLLHNAS
+762 VTEPTDPNVLYNAS
-776 ARIDGYQI
+776 ARIDGYQVI
-784 IADTDVSALVAAYL
+784 DQGDVSALVAAYL
-798 ALDPKAKETA
+798 ALDPQAKTAA

-816 EPARDRYQALD
+816 EPARDRYKALE
-827 PADREEF
+827 PLDREEF

-840 YVRMYAFL
+840 YIRAYAFL
-848 AQVLPFTDTQLESL
+848 GQVLPFTDTQLESL

-894 ETTGTFDVSLGTG
+894 ETTGTFDVSLGAV
-907 EGEQVLPMAFSGDG
+907 EGEQVLPTAFSGDG
-921 SGGMNAAKQAALSTI
+921 SGGMNEAKNAALSTI
-936 IETLNDKFGS
+936 IETLNDKFGTTF
-946 NLGQAD
+946 QPAD
-952 LLWAEQ
+952 QLWVEQ
-958 QLAVTVGDPEI
+958 QLEVTIADPQI
-969 RASALANSEQNF
+969 RASALANTEKNF
-981 GYTFDRRFE
+981 GYTFDKRFE

-1010 PEFASLFTTWARGET
+1010 PEFASVFTTWARGET
-1025 FRQIREQAAGA
+1025 FRQIREQAEGA

>member
-1 MAGSHIELRFEEAIE
+1 MSSGVHTELRFEEAIE
-16 AHLLAQGWISGTAS
+16 AHLLAHDWIAGTAS

-45 FIGATQANEWE
+45 FIGLTQPKEWE
-56 RLLGLHGGADV
+56 HLLSLHGGADV
-67 AQRQFAERLAAEIN
+67 AQRKFAERLAAEIG
-81 QRGTIDV
+81 QRGTVDV
-88 LRRGVVDLGVRIS
+88 LRRGVVDLGVRIT

-110 ITSDLLTLY
+110 ITLDLLRLY
-119 EANRCTVTRQVHF
+119 AANRCTVTRQVHF
-132 SGKDTDKSLDLMLS
+132 SDQDSDKSIDLLLS
-146 VNGLPVATAELK
+146 LNGLPVATSELK
-158 NPLTHQDVHH
+158 NPLTQQDVTH
-168 AIRQYREDRKPTELL
+168 AMHQYRDRKPSELL

-190 HFAVDPDEVYLATRL
+190 HFAVDPDKVFLTTKL
-205 EGRSTRFLPFN
+205 EGRVTRFLPFN
-216 QGSGGAG
+216 QGSGGPG

-232 HPSGYSSA
+232 HPSGYASA

-254 LLARYVHVEA
+254 LLARYIHI
-264 EGSGKAKKPV
+264 SGDGTGNAKKST
-274 AQRAVV
+274 AQRTTV

-291 TLTADAATHGAGTNY
+291 SLTAHAGTNGAGTNY

-335 PALIAAD
+335 PALLAE
-342 GLAPNVKVFDKVI
+342 GLAPNTKVFDKVI

-379 VVKKVDES
+379 VVKKIDES
-387 SSQLAEALS
+387 SSQLAEALT

-402 IITTLQKFPFILDR
+402 IITTLQKFPFILKE
-416 AAAALAG
+416 AAESLAG
-423 SKFAIIVDEA
+423 SKFAVIVDEA

-443 ALKAVLGQAA
+443 ALKSVLGQAA
-453 RDVVAVGQG
+453 REVVAVGHG
-462 GNGVEAAFDA
+462 SNSIEAAYDA

-485 PQDVLAASVAA
+485 PQDVLAASVAS
-496 RGKQPNLS
+496 RGRQPNLS

-519 FGTRSDLDG
+519 FGTPSPLDG
-528 LHRAFHL
+528 MHRAFHL
-535 YSMRQAIEEGFI
+535 YSMGQAIEEGFI

-562 LANASTDD
+562 LANAATDD

-607 TAKKINGQGKAMVV
+607 TAKKIAGQGKAMVV

-626 HAVRY
+626 HAVKY
-631 YEAIKGYITD
+631 YQAIKKHIED
-641 KGYTDCR
+641 HGYTDCR
-648 ALVAFSGTVLDPDL
+648 ALVAFSGAVIDPEL
-662 GEEVTYSESFLNG
+662 GDDVTYTEAFLNG

-682 EQFATDAYQVLIVA
+682 EQFNTTEYQVLVVA

-723 QTLSRLNRTCA
+723 QTLSRLNRIHA
-734 GKTDSFVLD
+734 GKTDTFVLD
-743 FANTAD
+743 FANSAE

-762 ITEPTDPNLLHNAS
+762 ITEPTDPNLLYNAS
-776 ARIDGYQI
+776 ALVDGFQLI
-784 IADTDVSALVAAYL
+784 SSDDVTALVTAYL
-798 ALDPKAKETA
+798 ALDPRAKETA
-808 HAALYRHT
+808 HGALYKFT
-816 EPARDRYQALD
+816 EPARDRYLELELK
-827 PADREEF
+827 DREAF

-848 AQVLPFTDTQLESL
+848 AQVLPFTDTQLEAL
-862 YLYGRFLLP
+862 YIYGRFLLP
-871 RLPREHDGAVDL
+871 RLPREHDGAMDL

-894 ETTGTFDVSLGTG
+894 ETTGTFDVGLGTG
-907 EGEQVLPMAFSGDG
+907 DGQQTLPGTFTGQGAGPQ
-921 SGGMNAAKQAALSTI
+921 NEAKQAALSTI

-946 NLGQAD
+946 NLGEAD
-952 LLWAEQ
+952 LIWAQQ
-958 QLAVTVGDPEI
+958 QLAVTVEDPEI
-969 RASALANSEQNF
+969 RASALANTEQNF

-1010 PEFASLFTTWARGET
+1010 PEFAGLFTAWARSET
-1025 FRQIREQAAGA
+1025 FRQIRDDAGA

>member
-1 MAGSHIELRFEEAIE
+1 MMAGSHTELRFEEAIE
-16 AHLLAQGWISGTAS
+16 AHLLAHGWISGTAT

-45 FIGATQANEWE
+45 FIGATQPKEWE

-67 AQRQFAERLAAEIN
+67 AQRKFAERLAAEIT
-81 QRGTIDV
+81 QRGTVDV
-88 LRRGVVDLGVRIS
+88 LRRGVVDLGVRII

-110 ITSDLLTLY
+110 ITPDLLRLY
-119 EANRCTVTRQVHF
+119 EANRCTVARQVHF
-132 SGKDTDKSLDLMLS
+132 SEQVTAKSVDLMLS

-158 NPLTHQDVHH
+158 NPLTQQDVHH

-183 FAKRAVV
+183 FAKRALV
-190 HFAVDPDEVYLATRL
+190 HFAVDPDEVYLTTRL
-205 EGRSTRFLPFN
+205 EGRGTRFLPFN
-216 QGSGGAG
+216 QGSGGPG
-223 QSGGAGNPA
+223 QSGGAGNPSD
-232 HPSGYSSA
+232 PSGYASA

-254 LLARYVHVEA
+254 LLARYVHA
-264 EGSGKAKKPV
+264 DGASKSKKATGQKPTI
-274 AQRAVV
+274 

-291 TLTADAATHGAGTNY
+291 SLTGHAATYGAGTNY
-306 LVQHSA
+306 LIQHSA

-322 LAHRLSSLHTPAD
+322 LAHRLSSLHTSAD
-335 PALIAAD
+335 PSLLGEGMTA
-342 GLAPNVKVFDKVI
+342 NSKVFDKVI

-379 VVKKVDES
+379 VVKKIDES
-387 SSQLAEALS
+387 SSQLGEALA

-402 IITTLQKFPFILDR
+402 VITTLQKFPFILDQ
-416 AAAALAG
+416 AGQALAG
-423 SKFAIIVDEA
+423 RTFAVIVDEA

-443 ALKAVLGQAA
+443 ALKSVLGQAA
-453 RDVVAVGQG
+453 REVVAVGHG
-462 GNGVEAAFDA
+462 ATSVEAAFNA
-472 AEKLESKIEAGDD
+472 AEKLESKTEAGDD

-496 RGKQPNLS
+496 RGHQPNLS

-519 FGTRSDLDG
+519 FGTKSDLDG
-528 LHRAFHL
+528 LYRPFHL
-535 YSMRQAIEEGFI
+535 YSMRQAIEEEFI
-547 LDVLTNYMTYSTYFK
+547 HDVLLNYMTYSTYFK
-562 LANASTDD
+562 LANATSDD
-570 PEVDQRKAT
+570 PEVDQRKAG

-594 QKAEVIVEHFRRV
+594 QKAEVIVKHFRQV

-626 HAVRY
+626 HAIKY
-631 YEAIKGYITD
+631 LQAIQEYIEQQ
-641 KGYTDCR
+641 GYTDCH
-648 ALVAFSGTVLDPDL
+648 ALVAFSGTLYDPAV
-662 GEEVTYSESFLNG
+662 GPEVPYREALLNG
-675 FPESQTA
+675 FPESETA
-682 EQFATDAYQVLIVA
+682 QRFATTDYQVLIVA

-723 QTLSRLNRTCA
+723 QTLSRLNRTIP
-734 GKTDSFVLD
+734 GVKIDTFVLD
-743 FANTAD
+743 FANSAT

-762 ITEPTDPNLLHNAS
+762 VTEPTDPNLLYNAS
-776 ARIDGYQI
+776 ARIDGYQV
-784 IADTDVSALVAAYL
+784 IADADVTALVAAYL
-798 ALDPKAKETA
+798 ALDPSAKTSA

-816 EPARDRYQALD
+816 EPARDRYQALE
-827 PADREEF
+827 PANREEF

-840 YVRMYAFL
+840 YVRAYAFL
-848 AQVLPFTDTQLESL
+848 AQVLPFTDTQLESM

-894 ETTGTFDVSLGTG
+894 ETTGTFDVSLGVG
-907 EGEQVLPMAFSGDG
+907 VGEQVLPTAFFGDG
-921 SGGMNAAKQAALSTI
+921 SGGMNEAKKAALSTI
-936 IETLNDKFGS
+936 IETLNDKFGTTF
-946 NLGQAD
+946 QPAD
-952 LLWAEQ
+952 QLWVEQ
-958 QLAVTVGDPEI
+958 QLEVTVADHEI
-969 RASALANSEQNF
+969 RASALANTEENF
-981 GYTFDRRFE
+981 GYTFDKRFE

-1010 PEFASLFTTWARGET
+1010 PEFAVIFTTWARGET
-1025 FRQIREQAAGA
+1025 FRQIRQQAEGA

>member
-1 MAGSHIELRFEEAIE
+1 MAGSHTELRFEEAIE
-16 AHLLAQGWISGTAS
+16 AHLLAHGWISGTAS

-45 FIGATQANEWE
+45 FIGATQPVEWE
-56 RLLGLHGGADV
+56 RLIGLHGGADA
-67 AQRQFAERLAAEIN
+67 AQRKFAERLAAETN
-81 QRGTIDV
+81 QRGTVDV
-88 LRRGVVDLGVRIS
+88 LRRGVVDLGVRIN

-110 ITSDLLTLY
+110 ITPDLLTLY
-119 EANRCTVTRQVHF
+119 DANRCTVTRQVHF
-132 SGKDTDKSLDLMLS
+132 SQEDTAKSVDMMLL

-183 FAKRAVV
+183 LSKRAVV
-190 HFAVDPDEVYLATRL
+190 HFAVDPDEVYLTTRL

-216 QGSGGAG
+216 QGSGGPG
-223 QSGGAGNPA
+223 QSGGAGNPS
-232 HPSGYSSA
+232 HPSGYASV

-254 LLARYVHVEA
+254 LLAKYVHVEVD
-264 EGSGKAKKPV
+264 GKAKK
-274 AQRAVV
+274 ATGQRPTV
-280 FPRFHQWHAVR
+280 FPRYHQWHAVR
-291 TLTADAATHGAGTNY
+291 TLTAHAASNGAGTNY

-322 LAHRLSSLHTPAD
+322 LAHRLSSLHTPGELTSLD
-335 PALIAAD
+335 E
-342 GLAPNVKVFDKVI
+342 GMTPNSKVFDKVI

-379 VVKKVDES
+379 VVKKIDES
-387 SSQLAEALS
+387 SSQLAEALT

-402 IITTLQKFPFILDR
+402 IITTLQKFPFILDQ

-423 SKFAIIVDEA
+423 SRFAVIVDEA

-443 ALKAVLGQAA
+443 ALKSVLGQAA
-453 RDVVAVGQG
+453 REVVAVGHG
-462 GNGVEAAFDA
+462 SNGIEAAYDA
-472 AEKLESKIEAGDD
+472 AEKLESKVEASDD

-496 RGKQPNLS
+496 RGRQPNLS

-547 LDVLTNYMTYSTYFK
+547 LDVLTNYVTYTTYFK
-562 LANASTDD
+562 LANASNDD
-570 PEVDQRKAT
+570 PEVDQRKAS

-594 QKAEVIVEHFRRV
+594 QKSEVIVEHFRRV
-607 TAKKINGQGKAMVV
+607 TAKKIGGQGKAMVV

-626 HAVRY
+626 HAVKY
-631 YEAIKGYITD
+631 YEAIKGYINE

-648 ALVAFSGTVLDPDL
+648 ALVAFSGTVIDPEL
-662 GEEVTYSESFLNG
+662 GDEVTYTEAFLNG
-675 FPESQTA
+675 FGESETA
-682 EQFATDAYQVLIVA
+682 KRFATPDYQVLVVA

-723 QTLSRLNRTCA
+723 QTLSRLNRMHA
-734 GKTDSFVLD
+734 GKDDTFVLD
-743 FANTAD
+743 FANSAT

-762 ITEPTDPNLLHNAS
+762 ITEPTDPNLLYNAS
-776 ARIDGYQI
+776 ARIDGYQV
-784 IADTDVSALVAAYL
+784 IANDDVTALVTAYL
-798 ALDPKAKETA
+798 AIDPQAKDSA
-808 HAALYRHT
+808 HAALYKHT
-816 EPARDRYQALD
+816 EPARDRYQDLQ

-894 ETTGTFDVSLGTG
+894 ETTGTFDVSLGAG
-907 EGEQVLPMAFSGDG
+907 EGEQLLPTAFSGDG
-921 SGGMNAAKQAALSTI
+921 SGGQNAAKQAALSTI
-936 IETLNDKFGS
+936 IDTLNDKFGTTF
-946 NLGQAD
+946 GQPD
-952 LLWAEQ
+952 LLWVEQ
-958 QLAVTVGDPEI
+958 QLEVAIEDHEM
-969 RASALANSEQNF
+969 RASALVNTEQNF

-990 GLVIDRHDANG
+990 GMVIDRHDANG
-1001 EMLRRFLDQ
+1001 EMLRKFLDQ
-1010 PEFASLFTTWARGET
+1010 PEFASMFTTWARGEAY
-1025 FRQIREQAAGA
+1025 RQIREQAEGA